1 MGESETPRK
10 HAASE
15 ADIKSGSESE
25 QTEAAP
31 PGKEGTSPKESQPDI
46 KYQG

>member
-1 MGESETPRK
+1 MGESETPNE

-15 ADIKSGSESE
+15 AEAKSGGESE
-25 QTEAAP
+25 QTEPAP
-31 PGKEGTSPKESQPDI
+31 PGQDGTSPKESRPDI